1 LETEKYEDGLRY
13 VDDLIKINE
22 AELNEEERNLFAMM
36 YRYHID
42 QKRSA
47 WRILYTQEEKEKSS
61 KTSYTN
67 MLSEIRDNIEKE
79 ITSISERI
87 IHLIN
92 DSIIRKVK
100 TNEGKAFFFKIKGDY
115 FRYLSEISYGET
127 LTSAKKNALDHY
139 KDSITYCTDLD
150 PLNVTRLGNYLNFSV
165 FQYEIM
171 NNTSQAINIA
181 RQTLLEAANVLKI
194 IGSEAIKNQD
204 LNDSLSLIQILKEN
218 LTSWLQEQEETG
230 GKNI

>member
-1 LETEKYEDGLRY
+1 
-13 VDDLIKINE
+13 
-22 AELNEEERNLFAMM
+22 
-36 YRYHID
+36 
-42 QKRSA
+42 
-47 WRILYTQEEKEKSS
+47 
-61 KTSYTN
+61 

-204 LNDSLSLIQILKEN
+204 LNDSLSLIQILKDN